1 MSENVYDLLKERG
14 YIAQCTDEEAV
25 RELLGKKSVR
35 FYIGF
40 DATADSLTAG
50 HFLTVMAMMHMQK
63 AGHRPIA
70 MMGGGTT
77 MIGDPSGKSD
87 MRKMLTRETI
97 DYNVERFKEQLSRY
111 INFGEGEDS
120 AIITNNADWLLDLN
134 YVNFMREVGVH
145 FNVNK
150 MLAAEAYKIRMAK
163 GGLTFFEFSYMLM
176 QSYDFYKLNCDYDC
190 ELEMGGDDQWSNI
203 IGGVNL
209 IRSKTGRN
217 AYGLTLKLLTTSDG
231 IKMGKTMKGALW
243 LDPLKTTPYEFFQYW
258 RNIEDA
264 KVEEC
269 LALLTF
275 LPMDEVRRLG
285 ALKDQEINKAK
296 EVLAYEITKIV
307 HGQEEADK
315 ALSAARDVFAGGGK
329 SADMPTTTFTK
340 DELDAG
346 KDLITLL
353 VDTGIVKTRS
363 DGRRQIEQGGVSVNG
378 EKITDVKRVFTSAD
392 LDAEGTMIIQK
403 GKKVFHQIK
412 EL

>member
-1 MSENVYDLLKERG
+1 MSENVFDVLKERG

-25 RELLGKKSVR
+25 RELLGKKSVT

-77 MIGDPSGKSD
+77 MIGDPSGRSD
-87 MRKMLTRETI
+87 MRKMLTREYI
-97 DYNVERFKEQLSRY
+97 DHNVECFKKQLSKY
-111 INFGEGEDS
+111 IDFSDGK
-120 AIITNNADWLLDLN
+120 AIMANNADWLLDLN

-145 FNVNK
+145 FKVNK
-150 MLAAEAYKIRMAK
+150 MLTADAYRNRM
-163 GGLTFFEFSYMLM
+163 GREDGLTFFEFSYMLM
-176 QSYDFYKLNCDYDC
+176 QSYDFYRLNEDFDC
-190 ELEMGGDDQWSNI
+190 EMELGGDDQWSNI

-209 IRSKTGRN
+209 IRTKTGRN
-217 AYGLTLKLLTTSDG
+217 AYGLTFKLLTTSDG

-243 LDPLKTTPYEFFQYW
+243 LDPEKTSPYEFFQYW
-258 RNIEDA
+258 RNIEDV

-285 ALKDQEINKAK
+285 ALEGQEINHAK

-307 HGQEEADK
+307 HGEEDADK
-315 ALSAARDVFAGGGK
+315 ALKAAREVFAGSGK
-329 SADMPTTTFTK
+329 SENMPTTSYS
-340 DELDAG
+340 DEDWKEG

-353 VDTGIVKTRS
+353 VDTKLAKNRS
-363 DGRRQIEQGGVSVNG
+363 EGRRLIEQGGISVNG
-378 EKITDVKRVFTSAD
+378 NKVADVKALFERKDFD
-392 LDAEGTMIIQK
+392 GEGNLIIQK
-403 GKKVFHQIK
+403 GKKIFHRITID
-412 EL
+412 